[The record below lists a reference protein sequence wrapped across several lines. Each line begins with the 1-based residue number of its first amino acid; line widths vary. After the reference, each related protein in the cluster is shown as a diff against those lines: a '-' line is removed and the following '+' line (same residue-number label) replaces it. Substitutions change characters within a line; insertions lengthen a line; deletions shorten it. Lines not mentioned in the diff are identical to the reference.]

1 MTHEWTEPLPSTPR
15 VPDAAVTPECPGARD
30 WPRRTPGR
38 TTRDVQPPASR
49 DPRPST
55 TRDVRPPTVRDSH
68 FPTTR
73 DNPGTGTRRDDPADT
88 SGRLDPVS
96 DLVLPDYLAR
106 EYDVA
111 EEFDSGAEADVALIR
126 RRRDGHLKVV
136 KIYRR
141 GITLP
146 QGFVQQ
152 LATADPAHVLPVTR
166 STYTGWKTPRFIEVM
181 DYLPQGS
188 LESLLQR
195 TGGTMTGLARDILIE
210 MTDALDYIHNEL
222 HIVHRDIKPANIL
235 IRSRNPLDLVLADLG
250 IAAELAEL
258 RRSRRE
264 TTGGIKGTL
273 VYQSPETLNMSD
285 AGAARDWWALGM
297 TLCEVLTGVHP
308 FKDSRGNPLRDENM
322 IRHAITMGSIDL
334 TMITDE
340 RWNLLCHGLLTH
352 DPDHR
357 WAAPQVRAWLAGDS
371 PPVAAHR
378 PQHGLS
384 EHAVRPYRFV
394 DGSRFTDPAAL
405 ASHMVAHWEEAAR
418 VFTSEEECAT
428 LRTWI
433 REEVNDT
440 HIDVNS
446 LLPIS
451 GGDPSRVDTRIIEF
465 TAHYL
470 SGQDPTFR
478 GVRIS
483 ARDLAERYVQA
494 SERWE
499 QDALLVALT
508 PAVAAALADT
518 QRNDTA
524 GPTGQS
530 DEYYALASLSRFAER
545 IDHTIDEA
553 RVQISRSAPSRVE
566 GVDIGAT
573 VRDGLPLCVA
583 RARGLARAALL
594 SSGAAKGIRDEF
606 ARIRARSPQW
616 FVELCSTAAS
626 HPAAGAAVRPGSE
639 AGHDEIALKALALT
653 LIDLAAIYDQ
663 AAAAAVAQAE
673 RERAVARAEQQRR
686 QAEVLAQQQ
695 QSAQRARLLTRRD
708 RDGRALLWA
717 VGLCV
722 TVLVPLVL
730 GYFVMGKTP
739 LLKPNPAVL
748 TDDVRKFSDHFPAYY
763 LAGVF
768 LILIVLAAALL
779 WPPVQGRPLWTG
791 IGVVA
796 LIGAIMA
803 ATHASSSWD
812 GAEFKAIDRLSST
825 SFPFDKHYYT
835 CGSSY
840 FDLNFKNGEHQMWQ
854 NYLAKTTD
862 LAGTACNRVVVYQGW
877 NQVGVF
883 TLSDG
888 DTFVANSWDNTNA
901 SRGGFTLTDIFV
913 NIRTAKGHQLRY
925 SLDGAERN
933 DFALT

>member
-1 MTHEWTEPLPSTPR
+1 MTHEWTEPRAGTP
-15 VPDAAVTPECPGARD
+15 
-30 WPRRTPGR
+30 
-38 TTRDVQPPASR
+38 QPPTSR
-49 DPRPST
+49 DPRPPT
-55 TRDVRPPTVRDSH
+55 TRDVRPPTVRDGRS
-68 FPTTR
+68 PTTR
-73 DNPGTGTRRDDPADT
+73 DNPTTGTRRDAPADT
-88 SGRLDPVS
+88 PDQPDPVS

-106 EYDVA
+106 EFDVA
-111 EEFDSGAEADVALIR
+111 EEFNSGGEADVALIR
-126 RRRDGHLKVV
+126 RRRDGNLNVI

-195 TGGTMTGLARDILIE
+195 SGGTMTGLARDILIE
-210 MTDALDYIHNEL
+210 MTDALDYIHNQL

-334 TMITDE
+334 AMVTDE
-340 RWNLLCHGLLTH
+340 HWNLLCRGLLTH
-352 DPDHR
+352 DPDQR

-378 PQHGLS
+378 PQQGFS
-384 EHAVRPYRFV
+384 DRAVRPYRFV
-394 DGSRFTDPAAL
+394 DGTRFTDPAAL
-405 ASHMVAHWEEAAR
+405 ASHMVVHWEEAVR
-418 VFTSEEECAT
+418 VFTSEEDCAT

-433 REEVNDT
+433 REEVNDA

-451 GGDPSRVDTRIIEF
+451 GGDPARVDTRIIEF
-465 TAHYL
+465 TTHYL
-470 SGQDPTFR
+470 GGQDLTFR

-483 ARDLAERYVQA
+483 ARGLAERYVQS

-499 QDALLVALT
+499 QDELLAALT
-508 PAVAAALADT
+508 PTVAAALADS
-518 QRNDTA
+518 QRNESA
-524 GPTGQS
+524 GPAGQS
-530 DEYYALASLSRFAER
+530 DEYYALASLSRFADR
-545 IDHTIDEA
+545 LDHTIDEA
-553 RVQISRSAPSRVE
+553 RVQISRGAANRVE
-566 GVDIGAT
+566 DVDVGAT
-573 VRDGLPLCVA
+573 VRDGLPRCA
-583 RARGLARAALL
+583 DRARGLARAALL
-594 SSGAAKGIRDEF
+594 SPGAAKGIRDEF
-606 ARIRARSPQW
+606 GRIRARSPQW
-616 FVELCSTAAS
+616 FVELCSAAAS
-626 HPAAGAAVRPGSE
+626 HPASGTAARPSSE
-639 AGHDEIALKALALT
+639 ADHDEIALKTLAVTLT
-653 LIDLAAIYDQ
+653 DLAAIYDQ
-663 AAAAAVAQAE
+663 AATTAVAQAE
-673 RERAVARAEQQRR
+673 RRRAVARAEEQRR
-686 QAEVLAQQQ
+686 QAEMLAQQQ

-722 TVLVPLVL
+722 TVLVPLGL
-730 GYFVMGKTP
+730 GYFVMAKTP

-768 LILIVLAAALL
+768 LILIVLAVALL
-779 WPPVQGRPLWTG
+779 WPPLQGRPLWTG

-803 ATHASSSWD
+803 ATHASSSWE
-812 GAEFKAIDRLSST
+812 GAEAKAVDRLAST
-825 SFPFDKHYYT
+825 AFPFGKHYYS

-840 FDLNFKNGEHQMWQ
+840 FDLNFKNGDHQMWQ

-862 LAGTACNRVVVYQGW
+862 LPGSSCNRIVVYEGW

-883 TLSDG
+883 TLTGG
-888 DTFVANSWDNTNA
+888 DSFVANSWDNTNV
-901 SRGGFTLTDIFV
+901 SRGGLTLTDIFV
-913 NIRTAKGHQLRY
+913 NMKTAKGHQLRF
-925 SLDGAERN
+925 SLDGAQRN